1 MTYNDKVSYGSSP
14 PCRGETP
21 FQRSAT
27 SRGSKGDLLV
37 GIDSPED
44 AGQPTNI
51 EDYFYHLAG
60 LAPYVGGQRSE
71 TSLVSWVIKLRFNHP
86 TKEKR
91 RAEVAGQPTYIVN
104 VLIY

>member
-1 MTYNDKVSYGSSP
+1 M
-14 PCRGETP
+14 
-21 FQRSAT
+21 SAT

-51 EDYFYHLAG
+51 KDYFYPLAG
-60 LAPYVGGQRSE
+60 LAPYVGGQRSK

-86 TKEKR
+86 TKEKIR
-91 RAEVAGQPTYIVN
+91 SEDAGQPTYIVN
-104 VLIY
+104 VFIH